1 MWGRHERRGLCVC
14 VCVWRWRSFSPARAR
29 ARADLACGP
38 PLPHLFPASSHCRRP
53 GRQSPAPR
61 PPGCRPGR
69 GRPGTGWRRRR
80 GRASRSCRR
89 RSGGWPSPRA
99 RPPATGG
106 GGEEREKKRGKG
118 SERMSARVCA
128 WGRRDLGQPGRP
140 HRGRTGG
147 REAVPPHGAAP
158 STRGTGSKGR
168 PARLASTKS
177 HGGPNR
183 PMGFVSRRRGR
194 GPFPPIPAPVPP
206 PALGRRQ
213 VGCTY
218 RADEGEQEEVAHG
231 VVADVERKR

>member
-1 MWGRHERRGLCVC
+1 MSGGDCVC
-14 VCVWRWRSFSPARAR
+14 VCVCGGGGPSPPRAR
-29 ARADLACGP
+29 A
-38 PLPHLFPASSHCRRP
+38 
-53 GRQSPAPR
+53 PAPTSHAAPPSPIFFPPPHIVGGRVVKAQHHVRRVAVPVGDDQGLDGGAAGGELHGHAGGVLEGGR
-61 PPGCRPGR
+61 PLER
-69 GRPGTGWRRRR
+69 GRL
-80 GRASRSCRR
+80 
-89 RSGGWPSPRA
+89 
-99 RPPATGG
+99 RPGG